1 MIKMTPE
8 LETKI
13 KRLFDPEDLQTH
25 IDTLQAMEDY
35 VIRSDID
42 DDDAGDVLACLR
54 DVHTLAA
61 RLRDVQMELDL
72 CGLHDNQ

>member
-25 IDTLQAMEDY
+25 IDTLHEMEDY

-54 DVHTLAA
+54 DIHTLTA

>member
-54 DVHTLAA
+54 DIHTLMA